1 MMRMRPLKEISEWQ
15 YIHIV
20 AQPPDNIYMV
30 AFLKYRAE
38 NVIPIKFKYH
48 KDRHFAI
55 LIH

>member
-1 MMRMRPLKEISEWQ
+1 MMRMRSLKEISEWQ